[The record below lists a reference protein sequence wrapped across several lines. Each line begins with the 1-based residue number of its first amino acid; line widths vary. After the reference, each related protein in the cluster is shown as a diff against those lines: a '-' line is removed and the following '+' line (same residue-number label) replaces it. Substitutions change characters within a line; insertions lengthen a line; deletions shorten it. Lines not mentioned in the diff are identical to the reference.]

1 MSTDRGT
8 MSRSGS
14 PSADQQSP
22 WVEPTLPAGR
32 RMPSAPRER
41 KPLLVVLALLLIV
54 AGAGAAGLL
63 VTRMSHQVGAIEI
76 TQQIVVGQPMSGAH
90 VEEVQVPA
98 DTGIPYVPWTE
109 LSTVKGFAATT
120 ILPGTLLTQN
130 MVAQTNNVVGGRNEL
145 GLALKDGQMPAN
157 LQPGATVE
165 IYSTATQANS
175 CQAQAGGAQAQAGG
189 AQAQPGGTVLAG
201 TATVVA
207 ISSSKS
213 GTGVT
218 DVEVA
223 VDPAVA
229 GVVACNASN
238 GTAAVAITTSGN
250 G

>member
-1 MSTDRGT
+1 MSTDRT
-8 MSRSGS
+8 MTRSGS
-14 PSADQQSP
+14 PSADQQP

-54 AGAGAAGLL
+54 VGAGAAGLL
-63 VTRMSHQVGAIEI
+63 VTRMSHRVAAVEI
-76 TQQIVVGQPMSGAH
+76 SQTIPQGQQIATADLA
-90 VEEVQVPA
+90 EVQIA
-98 DTGIPYVPWTE
+98 SDSGISYVPWSDT
-109 LSTVKGFAATT
+109 SIVIKDFAAED
-120 ILPGTLLTQN
+120 IPKGTLLTAS
-130 MVAQTNNVVGGRNEL
+130 MVSATNTLANGRNVL

-157 LQPGATVE
+157 LQVGNSVE

-175 CQAQAGGAQAQAGG
+175 CQAQQGGAQNQAGG
-189 AQAQPGGTVLAG
+189 AAGQTGGSVLAG
-201 TATVVA
+201 TATVTA
-207 ISSSKS
+207 IGSSKS

-223 VDPAVA
+223 VNPDVA

-238 GTAAVAITTSGN
+238 GTVAIAMTSGN

>member
-8 MSRSGS
+8 MSRGGS
-14 PSADQQSP
+14 PSPDQQSP

-76 TQQIVVGQPMSGAH
+76 TQQITVGQPMAGAQ
-90 VEEVQVPA
+90 VKEVQVPA
-98 DTGIPYVPWTE
+98 DTGIPYVPWSE

-120 ILPGTLLTQN
+120 IPQGTLLTEN
-130 MVAQTNNVVGGRNEL
+130 MVSPTNNIHSGRNEL
-145 GLALKDGQMPAN
+145 GLALKDGQMPVN
-157 LQPGATVE
+157 LQVGSPVE

-175 CQAQAGGAQAQAGG
+175 CQAQPGG
-189 AQAQPGGTVLAG
+189 AQAQPGGAQNQPGGSVLASN
-201 TATVVA
+201 ATVVE

-218 DVEVA
+218 DVVVA
-223 VDPAVA
+223 VRPDLA

-238 GTAAVAITTSGN
+238 GTAAIAITSGN

>member
-8 MSRSGS
+8 MTRSGS
-14 PSADQQSP
+14 PSPDQQPP

-41 KPLLVVLALLLIV
+41 KPLLVILALLLIV
-54 AGAGAAGLL
+54 VGAGAAGLL
-63 VTRMSHQVGAIEI
+63 VTRMSHRVGAIEV
-76 TQQIVVGQPMSGAH
+76 TQQIVEGQPMGGAH
-90 VEEVQVPA
+90 VSEVQIPA
-98 DTGIPYVPWTE
+98 DSGMSYVPWSQ
-109 LSTVKGFAATT
+109 LSTLKGFAATT
-120 ILPGTLLTQN
+120 ILAGTLLTPN
-130 MVAQTNNVVGGRNEL
+130 MVSPTNNVASGRNVL
-145 GLALKDGQMPAN
+145 GLALKDGQMPGN
-157 LQPGATVE
+157 LQPGQSVE
-165 IYSTATQANS
+165 VYSTATQANS
-175 CQAQAGGAQAQAGG
+175 CQAQPGGAQGQTGG
-189 AQAQPGGTVLAG
+189 AQAQPGGSVLAG

-207 ISSSKS
+207 IGSSKS

-238 GTAAVAITTSGN
+238 GTVAIAITSGN

>member
-1 MSTDRGT
+1 MTRG
-8 MSRSGS
+8 GS
-14 PSADQQSP
+14 PSADQQPP

-54 AGAGAAGLL
+54 VGAGAAGLL
-63 VTRMSHQVGAIEI
+63 VTRMSHRVGAIEI
-76 TQQIVVGQPMSGAH
+76 TQQIAVGQPMAGAH
-90 VEEVQVPA
+90 VSEVQIPA
-98 DTGIPYVPWTE
+98 DAGIPYVPWSE
-109 LSTVKGFAATT
+109 LSTVKGFAAAT
-120 ILPGTLLTQN
+120 IPAGTLLTEN
-130 MVAQTNNVVGGRNEL
+130 MVSSTNNVVSGRNVL

-157 LQPGATVE
+157 LQPGQSVE

-175 CQAQAGGAQAQAGG
+175 CQTQPGGAQAQAGG
-189 AQAQPGGTVLAG
+189 AQNQPGGSVLAPN
-201 TATVVA
+201 ATVVG

-218 DVEVA
+218 DVEIA
-223 VDPAVA
+223 VTPELA

-238 GTAAVAITTSGN
+238 GTAAVASTSGN